1 MDKADNPLRCFISSF
16 RNRQLDPRL
25 ADQGLSRG
33 MLVFAV
39 PDLGILF
46 RCRAEGEP
54 IDLEFGAFFAL
65 LKFLSDKQSQL
76 GIGKLKTI
84 QVLSS
89 NPEFVMAFTGNSRHL
104 EEGSARMRLL
114 KEHTRQMR
122 IAVGLVEARK
132 NQALVPA
139 ADYPSLPKDR
149 GVEFGPSSE
158 PEQKPAFKP
167 FQRGVNL

>member
-1 MDKADNPLRCFISSF
+1 MDMPDKPLRCFIASF
-16 RNRQLDPRL
+16 QNRRVDPRL

-33 MLVFAV
+33 MLVFAI

-54 IDLEFGAFFAL
+54 IDIEFGAFFAL
-65 LKFLSDKQSQL
+65 LKFISDKQDKL
-76 GIGKLKTI
+76 GAGRMKSV

-104 EEGSARMRLL
+104 QEGSSRMRLL
-114 KEHTRQMR
+114 KEHSKQIK

-132 NQALVPA
+132 NQALAPA
-139 ADYPSLPKDR
+139 ADYPSLPRDCT
-149 GVEFGPSSE
+149 VQFGPANE

-167 FQRGVNL
+167 FQRGISL